1 MHLST
6 PMNRKQRHCILQM
19 GLAYDA
25 AVGAQT
31 NGMRS
36 LFIIIIFFALMCTPS

>member
-1 MHLST
+1 
-6 PMNRKQRHCILQM
+6 MNRKQRHCILQM

-31 NGMRS
+31 NDINTTGRPG
-36 LFIIIIFFALMCTPS
+36 LCAVYLLLYVLEY